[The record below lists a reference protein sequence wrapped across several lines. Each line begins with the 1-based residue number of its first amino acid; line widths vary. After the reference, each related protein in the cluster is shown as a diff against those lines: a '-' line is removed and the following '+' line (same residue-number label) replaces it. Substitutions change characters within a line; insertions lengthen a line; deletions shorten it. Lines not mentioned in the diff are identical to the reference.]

1 MDEKK
6 ELQVEISP
14 EVADG
19 IYSNLAIIGHSA
31 SEFIVDFLSMMPN
44 MQKAKVKSRVVMT
57 PENAKRLAM
66 ALNENLHKYE
76 SMFGEIDLRKG
87 AIVTPNKINTLTD

>member
-1 MDEKK
+1 MEEKK
-6 ELQVEISP
+6 ELQVEIQP

-19 IYSNLAIIGHSA
+19 MYSNLAIIGHSA
-31 SEFIVDFLSMMPN
+31 SEFIMDFLAVMPN
-44 MQKAKVKSRVVMT
+44 NPKAKVKSRIIMT

-66 ALNENLHKYE
+66 ALNENIHKYE
-76 SMFGEIDLRKG
+76 GTFGEIDVRKG

>member
-1 MDEKK
+1 MEEKK
-6 ELQVEISP
+6 ELQVEIQP

-19 IYSNLAIIGHSA
+19 VYSNLAIIGHSA
-31 SEFIVDFLSMMPN
+31 SEFIMDFLAVMPN
-44 MQKAKVKSRVVMT
+44 NPKAKVKSRVIMT

-66 ALNENLHKYE
+66 ALSENIHKYE
-76 SMFGEIDLRKG
+76 GTFGEIDVRKG